1 MSTTRRRMPIRRP
14 KRQRGED
21 QRRRSNPRTYRPH
34 WKRDLVEP
42 PPDQVPPPYV
52 SIDDV
57 PRDLLERAYHKKL
70 FVDRFV
76 REGCPRGKL
85 VEYAEQAAKAMK
97 LGPDDVPPYTTLR
110 GWVHRFRT
118 WGLLGLV
125 DRVRQARE
133 KGPFERTLDTWI
145 VAAVVGGRLTYA
157 AARRL
162 IKRLLPQG
170 AWRPSE
176 STVARRVKRYVA
188 ENPQVLQLAE
198 LGADGFRTRFRLAF
212 PDHPLPPGLRFAID
226 TTPADLVARVPD
238 LTDSTGWRLVRV
250 FLTLILDE
258 GSRRLLTFN
267 LSLWPVDSQIMLG
280 VLRRVVIPS
289 ANYPGLPTVP
299 LPPEIRMDAGPEYLG
314 GFRRTMEVMGVENY
328 VGRTA
333 EENGRIERLFRTIK
347 DSALGGLPGFI
358 PNHKVTTGYVK
369 TDSEG
374 RRKLS
379 QLKYEPIRLSI
390 PQSMV
395 KTLPELEAHLH
406 AWAVAYNRRAH
417 SAFRSS
423 DRALQG
429 LRLIQQALHDPHSL
443 EQEISR

>member
-1 MSTTRRRMPIRRP
+1 MSTTRRRSPIRRP
-14 KRQRGED
+14 KRRSGED
-21 QRRRSNPRTYRPH
+21 QRRRSNPRKYRSH
-34 WKRDLVEP
+34 WTRDLVEP
-42 PPDQVPPPYV
+42 PPGQLPPSYV
-52 SIDDV
+52 SIDEA
-57 PRDLLERAYHKKL
+57 PRDLLHRAYEKKL
-70 FVDRFV
+70 FIDRFV

-85 VEYAEQAAKAMK
+85 VEYAEQAAHAVK
-97 LGPDDVPPYTTLR
+97 LDEVPPYTTLR
-110 GWVHRFRT
+110 DWVHRYRT

-125 DRVRQARE
+125 DRVRQGRE

-157 AARRL
+157 GARRL

-170 AWRPSE
+170 VGCPSE

-188 ENPQVLQLAE
+188 ANPQVLKLAE
-198 LGADGFRTRFRLAF
+198 LGPDGFRTRFRLAF

-267 LSLWPVDSQIMLG
+267 LSLWPVDSQILLG
-280 VLRRVVIPS
+280 VLRRVVIPG
-289 ANYPGLPTVP
+289 ANYPGLATVQ

-314 GFRRTMEVMGVENY
+314 GFRKTIEVMGVEDY
-328 VGRTA
+328 VGRTP
-333 EENGRIERLFRTIK
+333 EENGRVERLFKTIK

-369 TDSEG
+369 TDSEA

-395 KTLPELEAHLH
+395 KTVPELEAHLH
-406 AWAVAYNRRAH
+406 AWAVAYNRRDH
-417 SAFRSS
+417 TAFRTS

-443 EQEISR
+443 EQEISQ